1 MSIRSDWKVH
11 ITMSED
17 DILPLL
23 ETQPGLINFRVLVS
37 AKEAG
42 CLIGQNGAV
51 IDSIRDET
59 ATRAGISQLRP
70 GTHERILTV
79 SGLVDSAAKA
89 LSYFA
94 QALVNALSE
103 TPFSYLYFPLKQML
117 RIANVEGQTTVLR
130 MMVPNSQIGT
140 LIGARGLR
148 IQQIQ
153 RQCNVLMIVL
163 KLFLAGSSERLVEL
177 QGTVDNLYDAVRIVG
192 RCLLLGASLLE
203 ETVLYVPRPSSKAA
217 EVPKPATTQ
226 ETVLF
231 RDDIVG
237 ALIGKHGLRIQGVRK
252 VSGATIAISEEDG
265 TGERLFT
272 ISGLPLAVGKAKRL
286 LAFNLEREEQ
296 RRADHETHASN
307 SFNLENEK
315 GPEDENEKGREDEN
329 NLAESQDG
337 DPSRKDI
344 TDGDD
349 GPGELEPADGTS
361 RGEDD
366 GGQAES
372 VSTAA

>member
-1 MSIRSDWKVH
+1 
-11 ITMSED
+11 MSED
-17 DILPLL
+17 DILPSL

-94 QALVNALSE
+94 QALVNASSE
-103 TPFSYLYFPLKQML
+103 TPFSYSYFPLKQMS

-153 RQCNVLMIVL
+153 RQCNVSMIVS
-163 KLFLAGSSERLVEL
+163 KSFLAGSSERLVEL

-192 RCLLLGASLLE
+192 RCLLSGASSSE

-226 ETVLF
+226 ETVSF

-237 ALIGKHGLRIQGVRK
+237 ALIGKHGSRIQGVRK

-265 TGERLFT
+265 TGERSFT
-272 ISGLPLAVGKAKRL
+272 ISGSPSAVGKAKRL

-307 SFNLENEK
+307 SFHSDEK
-315 GPEDENEKGREDEN
+315 GREDENEKGREDEN
-329 NLAESQDG
+329 EEGREHENNLAESRDG

-344 TDGDD
+344 ADGDD
-349 GPGELEPADGTS
+349 GPGESEPADGTS

-366 GGQAES
+366 DQAES

>member
-1 MSIRSDWKVH
+1 
-11 ITMSED
+11 MSED

-203 ETVLYVPRPSSKAA
+203 DTVLYVPRPSSKAA

-307 SFNLENEK
+307 SFHLDEK
-315 GPEDENEKGREDEN
+315 GREDENEKGREDEN
-329 NLAESQDG
+329 NLAESRDG
-337 DPSRKDI
+337 DPSRKDDI

-361 RGEDD
+361 RGGDD
-366 GGQAES
+366 GDQAES